1 MSEGPNRSG
10 PRIVTGGGWWRFVVL
25 GAMVAGLATPR
36 AARAQDGA
44 VAGSVV
50 VEGSSRPLSG
60 AQVTVQ
66 GQEGRGAV
74 SDASGRFRI
83 TGLPASGQVTLVAR
97 MIGYRPATQT
107 VRIGETNV
115 RLGMSERAVELEQIV
130 VTGTAGT
137 QEKRA
142 IGNSVAKVNVED
154 VVSST
159 RAPTVQD
166 LINGRAPGVAIL
178 PGTGM
183 VGAGSRIR
191 IRGISTFSLSAEPLI
206 YVDGVRVNNEQASGI
221 SIQAFGSGVISRLND
236 FNPEEIESI
245 EILKGPAAATLYG
258 TEAARGVINIITK
271 KGASTGTN
279 YAFSVKRGQQMF
291 WNNEGRMPT
300 NYWRDTLTN
309 QVVSVN
315 VVKQEL
321 DRGTPIFRKGIIEGY
336 NGNVSG
342 GAGVLRYFASGD
354 ISNEEGAESNN
365 MRRVF
370 SGRTNLQ
377 ITPSQK
383 VDINTSVGYIN
394 SHTALSCE
402 GGCGG
407 AMWEA
412 SYSNPQNLA
421 QFLCRTQTEGCTWVR
436 GFQST
441 PPEAIR
447 IMGDWQ
453 DINRF
458 TGSGAIN
465 YRPFNWMTHRL
476 TVGTDFAQEK
486 NEELLPYL
494 TNDTLRFFWGSSAD
508 GWKWANR
515 REVVLNTYDYLAT
528 LKFDVTPKINSSTSG
543 GVQYYQKHISSM
555 TSEGDYFPAPG
566 LETISSAAQKS
577 VTTDGILDNN
587 TLGFYA
593 QEQVAWQDRLFVT
606 GAVRVDN
613 NSSFGKDIKWVTYP
627 KLSLSWVLNEEP
639 MVKER
644 IPSFIN
650 TFKLRAAY
658 GQSGQQ
664 PDIFTALR
672 TYRPVPGPGGSGA
685 LTPGV
690 YGNPKLAPER
700 GIETELG
707 FESGFLDDRLGLDFT
722 YYHTNT
728 KDAILSRGVSPS
740 TGFGAANQFVN
751 AGAILNQGVEALFK
765 ASIINRRHLGWDVNV
780 NISHNWSE
788 VQKLKD
794 RDTTIIVGYIQHKIG
809 YAPWSWFAE
818 RIVSAQYDPTTR
830 RAINAMCDNGK
841 GGVTP
846 CLSSTGAVIAPR
858 VYLGRLNPATEGSFN
873 TTVRFFDNFRFTGLV
888 DFKTGFKRLDNNLR
902 IRCQIF
908 NTCLE
913 RMYPENTDP
922 KELAGMQT
930 NGTLRD
936 WVIVDNSF
944 AKLRELSLAYDV
956 PAQYTRYF
964 SGRSATINFAAR
976 NLHTWTK
983 YTGLDP
989 EAQFLGG
996 GNNVDQ
1002 AELPQLTQFV
1012 FTFRLNY

>member
-10 PRIVTGGGWWRFVVL
+10 PRIVTGGGWRHVVML
-25 GAMVAGLATPR
+25 GAVVAGLMTPS
-36 AARAQDGA
+36 AARAQEGV

-83 TGLPASGQVTLVAR
+83 TGLPAAGQVTLVAR
-97 MIGYRPATQT
+97 MIGYRPATQS
-107 VRIGETNV
+107 VRIGATDV
-115 RLGMSERAVELEQIV
+115 RFGMSERAVELEQIV

-154 VVSST
+154 VVSSA
-159 RAPTVQD
+159 RVQSVQD

-178 PGTGM
+178 PWTGM

-191 IRGISTFSLSAEPLI
+191 IRGISTFSLTAEPLV
-206 YVDGVRVNNEQASGI
+206 YVDGVRVNNEQASGLT
-221 SIQAFGSGVISRLND
+221 IQAFGSGVVSRLND

-271 KGASTGTN
+271 KGASSGTN
-279 YAFSVKRGQQMF
+279 YAFTVKRGQQMF

-315 VVKQEL
+315 VVKQEM
-321 DRGTPIFRKGIIEGY
+321 DRGTPIFRKGLVEGY
-336 NGNVSG
+336 TGNVSG

-354 ISNEEGAESNN
+354 ISNEQGAESNN
-365 MRRVF
+365 MRRAF

-383 VDINTSVGYIN
+383 IDINTSLGYIN
-394 SHTALSCE
+394 SHTTLSCE

-412 SYSNPQNLA
+412 SYSNPQNLPE
-421 QFLCRTQTEGCTWVR
+421 FLCRTQTTGCTWVR

-441 PPEAIR
+441 PPEAAR
-447 IMGDWQ
+447 ALGDWQ

-458 TGSGAIN
+458 TGSAAIN
-465 YRPFNWMTHRL
+465 YRPFSWMTHRL
-476 TVGTDFAQEK
+476 TIGTDFAQEK
-486 NEELLPYL
+486 NEELMPYL
-494 TNDTLRFFWGSSAD
+494 TADSLRWFYGNYAD
-508 GWKWANR
+508 GWKYANR

-528 LKFDVTPKINSSTSG
+528 LRFDVTPKINSSTSG

-555 TSEGDYFPAPG
+555 TSEGDFFPAPG
-566 LETISSAAQKS
+566 LETISSAAQK
-577 VTTDGILDNN
+577 VTTLDGILDNN

-593 QEQVAWQDRLFVT
+593 QEQVAWQDRLFLT

-672 TYRPVPGPGGSGA
+672 TYSPVPGPGGSGA

-707 FESGFLDDRLGLDFT
+707 FESGFLDDRLGVDFT
-722 YYHTNT
+722 YYHTKT
-728 KDAILSRGVSPS
+728 KDAILSRGVAPS
-740 TGFGAANQFVN
+740 TGFGAATQFVN
-751 AGAILNQGVEALFK
+751 AGAILNQGVEALIK
-765 ASIINRRHLGWDVNV
+765 ASIINRRRFGWDVNLNV
-780 NISHNWSE
+780 SHNWSE
-788 VQKLKD
+788 VLKLNGS
-794 RDTTIIVGYIQHKIG
+794 DTAIFLGFTQHRIG
-809 YAPWSWFAE
+809 YAPWSFFAE
-818 RIVSAQYDPTTR
+818 KIVSAQYDPTTR

-846 CLSSTGAVIAPR
+846 CLNANGSVIAPR
-858 VYLGRLNPATEGSFN
+858 LFIGRINPATEGSIN
-873 TTVRFFDNFRFTGLV
+873 TSLRFFDNFRFTGLV
-888 DFKTGFKRLDNNLR
+888 DFKAGFKRLDNNYR
-902 IRCQIF
+902 IRCQVF

-922 KELAGMQT
+922 RKLAAMQT

-936 WVIVDNSF
+936 VFYVDNSF

-956 PAQYTRYF
+956 PAKYTRYF
-964 SGRSATINFAAR
+964 NGRGATINFAAR
-976 NLHTWTK
+976 NLHTWTN

-996 GNNVDQ
+996 GNNLDQ
-1002 AELPQLTQFV
+1002 SELPQLTQFV
-1012 FTFRLNY
+1012 FTFRLSY

>member
-10 PRIVTGGGWWRFVVL
+10 PRIVTGGGLRRLALL
-25 GAMVAGLATPR
+25 GALVAGFAAPR

-83 TGLPASGQVTLVAR
+83 TGLPASGQVTLIAR
-97 MIGYRPATQT
+97 MIGYRPSTQS

-115 RLGMSERAVELEQIV
+115 RFAMSERAVELEQIV

-154 VVSST
+154 VVSTT
-159 RAPTVQD
+159 RVQSVQD

-221 SIQAFGSGVISRLND
+221 SIQAFSSGVISRLND

-271 KGASTGTN
+271 KGASNGTN
-279 YAFSVKRGQQMF
+279 YAFTVKRGQQMF

-300 NYWRDTLTN
+300 NYWRDTLNN

-321 DRGTPIFRKGIIEGY
+321 DRGTPIFQKGVIEGY
-336 NGNVSG
+336 TGNVSG
-342 GAGVLRYFASGD
+342 GAGILRYFASGD

-365 MRRVF
+365 MRRAF

-383 VDINTSVGYIN
+383 VDINTSLGYIN

-412 SYSNPQNLA
+412 SYSNPQNLP
-421 QFLCRTQTEGCTWVR
+421 QFLCRTQGEGCTWVR
-436 GFQST
+436 GFQSS

-447 IMGDWQ
+447 VMGDWQ

-458 TGSGAIN
+458 TGSAALN
-465 YRPFNWMTHRL
+465 YRPFSWMTHRL

-494 TNDTLRFFWGSSAD
+494 TNDTLRFFWGSFAD

-515 REVVLNTYDYLAT
+515 REVVLNTYDYLGT
-528 LKFDVTPKINSSTSG
+528 LRFDVTPKINSSTSG

-555 TSEGDYFPAPG
+555 TSEGDFFPAPG
-566 LETISSAAQKS
+566 LETISSAAQKV

-593 QEQVAWQDRLFVT
+593 QQQMAWQDRLFLT

-639 MVKER
+639 TVKER
-644 IPSFIN
+644 MPSFIN

-672 TYRPVPGPGGSGA
+672 TYSPVPGPAGSGA

-707 FESGFLDDRLGLDFT
+707 FESGFLDDRLGVDFT
-722 YYHTNT
+722 YYHTKT
-728 KDAILSRGVSPS
+728 KDAILSRGVAPS

-751 AGAILNQGVEALFK
+751 AGAILNQGVEAQVK
-765 ASIINRRHLGWDVNV
+765 ASIINRRRLGVDVNL

-788 VQKLKD
+788 VQKLKGN
-794 RDTTIIVGYIQHKIG
+794 DTTIIVGYIQHRIG

-841 GGVTP
+841 GGSTP
-846 CLSSTGAVIAPR
+846 CLNANGQVIAPR

-873 TTVRFFDNFRFTGLV
+873 TSIRFFDNFRFTGLV
-888 DFKTGFKRLDNNLR
+888 DFKGGFKRLDNNYR

-913 RMYPENTDP
+913 RMYPETTDP
-922 KELAGMQT
+922 KKLAGMQT

-936 WVIVDNSF
+936 WVIVNNNF

-956 PAQYTRYF
+956 PAKYSRYF
-964 SGRSATINFAAR
+964 NGRSATINFAAR
-976 NLHTWTK
+976 NLHTWTN

>member
-1 MSEGPNRSG
+1 MSSEGPKRSALSRLSRG
-10 PRIVTGGGWWRFVVL
+10 LVRAGVLALIAVVFVT
-25 GAMVAGLATPR
+25 PHE
-36 AARAQDGA
+36 ARAQDG
-44 VAGSVV
+44 VIAGSVV
-50 VEGSSRPLSG
+50 VEGSARPLSG
-60 AQVTVQ
+60 AQITVQ
-66 GQEGRGAV
+66 GVEGKGAV

-83 TGLPASGQVTLVAR
+83 TGLTGAQVTLVAR
-97 MIGYRPATQT
+97 MIGYRVQTQAVRVGATD
-107 VRIGETNV
+107 VRFA
-115 RLGMSERAVELEQIV
+115 MSERPVELEQIV

-142 IGNSVAKVNVED
+142 IGNSVARVQVSD

-159 RAPTVQD
+159 RVASVQD

-206 YVDGVRVNNEQASGI
+206 YVDGVRVNNEQASGL
-221 SIQAFGSGVISRLND
+221 SVQAFGSGVISRLND

-271 KGASTGTN
+271 KGASSGTN
-279 YAFSVKRGQQMF
+279 YAFTVKRGQQMF
-291 WNNEGRMPT
+291 WNNEGRMPV

-309 QVVSVN
+309 QVVSVD
-315 VVKQEL
+315 VVDAEIK
-321 DRGTPIFRKGIIEGY
+321 RGTPIFRKGAIEGY
-336 NGNVSG
+336 TANVSG
-342 GAGVLRYFASGD
+342 GAGLLRYFASGD
-354 ISNEEGAESNN
+354 ISNEEGAERNN
-365 MRRVF
+365 ARRAF
-370 SGRTNLQ
+370 AGRTNLQ

-383 VDINTSVGYIN
+383 VDISTSLGYIN
-394 SHTALSCE
+394 SHTTISCE

-407 AMWEA
+407 PMWEA
-412 SYSNPQNLA
+412 SYSNPQNLP
-421 QFLCRTQTEGCTWVR
+421 QFLCRTQGEGCEFIR

-441 PPEAIR
+441 PPEAYLFN
-447 IMGDWQ
+447 DWQ

-458 TGSGAIN
+458 TGSAAVSF
-465 YRPFNWMTHRL
+465 RPFDWMTHRL
-476 TVGTDFAQEK
+476 TLGTDFAQEK
-486 NEELLPYL
+486 NEELFPYSAS
-494 TNDTLRFFWGSSAD
+494 DTIRYFWGAFAD
-508 GWKWANR
+508 GWKYANR
-515 REVVLNTYDYLAT
+515 REVVLNTYDYLGT
-528 LKFDVTPKINSSTSG
+528 VRVDVTPKLSSSTSA
-543 GVQYYQKHISSM
+543 GVQYYQKHISSL
-555 TSEGDYFPAPG
+555 TSEGDFFPAPG
-566 LETISSAAQKS
+566 LETISSAAQK
-577 VTTDGILDNN
+577 VLTLDGILDNN

-593 QEQVAWQDRLFVT
+593 QEQVGWQDRLFLT

-672 TYRPVPGPGGSGA
+672 TYTPVPGPGGTGA

-765 ASIINRRHLGWDVNV
+765 AQIINRQRFGWDVNF

-794 RDTTIIVGYIQHKIG
+794 NDTTIINGYIQHKIG

-830 RAINAMCDNGK
+830 RAINAMCDDAK

-846 CLSSTGAVIAPR
+846 CLSAGGAVIAPR
-858 VYLGRLNPATEGSFN
+858 VFLGRLNPATEGSIN
-873 TTVRFFDNFRFTGLV
+873 TSVRLFDNFRFTGLV
-888 DFKTGFKRLDNNLR
+888 DFKTGFKRLDNNYR

-913 RMYPENTDP
+913 RMYPESTDP
-922 KELAGMQT
+922 KRLAGMQT

-936 WVIVDNSF
+936 WVIVDDSF
-944 AKLRELSLAYDV
+944 AKLRELSLAYDL
-956 PAQYTRYF
+956 PTRYTRYF
-964 SGRSATINFAAR
+964 SGRGATINFAAR
-976 NLHTWTK
+976 NLKTWTK

-1012 FTFRLNY
+1012 FTLRVNY